1 MRGFPNGRR
10 AGCVEFALTQSLR
23 SSAGRDG
30 APCFNR
36 VFYQINNNSLYLV
49 GARAVVARLLMYNGQ
64 KRMDASSQFLSRVG
78 RGWHFNIAFGVRS
91 ADARSFRPSVAGKR
105 AFDLSA
111 MR

>member
-23 SSAGRDG
+23 SSVGRDG
-30 APCFNR
+30 AHCFDR

-49 GARAVVARLLMYNGQ
+49 SARGCSRAPVDVQWAKAYGRQLSISFEGWTRLALQ
-64 KRMDASSQFLSRVG
+64 HSFWRAKCRRK
-78 RGWHFNIAFGVRS
+78 
-91 ADARSFRPSVAGKR
+91 SFRPSVAGTR

>member
-10 AGCVEFALTQSLR
+10 AGCFALTQSLR
-23 SSAGRDG
+23 SSVGRD
-30 APCFNR
+30 FNR

-49 GARAVVARLLMYNGQ
+49 SAGAAVARLLMYNGQ
-64 KRMDASSQFLSRVG
+64 KPVDTSSISFE
-78 RGWHFNIAFGVRS
+78 GWTRLALLHSFWRAKCRRKV
-91 ADARSFRPSVAGKR
+91 FRPSVAGRR

>member
-23 SSAGRDG
+23 SSVGRD
-30 APCFNR
+30 FNR

-49 GARAVVARLLMYNGQ
+49 SARAAVARLLMYNGQ

-78 RGWHFNIAFGVRS
+78 RGWHFNIVFGVRS
-91 ADARSFRPSVAGKR
+91 ADGSHSGRLLPAHAHSIYRQ
-105 AFDLSA
+105 
-111 MR
+111 

>member
-10 AGCVEFALTQSLR
+10 AGCFALTQSLR
-23 SSAGRDG
+23 SSVGRD
-30 APCFNR
+30 FNR

-49 GARAVVARLLMYNGQ
+49 SARAAVARLLMYNGQ
-64 KRMDASSQFLSRVG
+64 QPMDASSQFLSRVG
-78 RGWHFNIAFGVRS
+78 RGWHFNTAFGVGS
-91 ADARSFRPSVAGKR
+91 ADGRSFRPSVAGRR